1 MGFRGGETPPQ
12 DPAGSFRVGILVK
25 KSSQRQL
32 ASGHRECNLDLVMN
46 GWEIRAVHDWKNSGR
61 GGRGRVAACAC
72 QTTPALLPSV
82 KNQWG
87 AIPS

>member
-1 MGFRGGETPPQ
+1 MPPQ

-46 GWEIRAVHDWKNSGR
+46 GWEIRAVHDLKNAGR
-61 GGRGRVAACAC
+61 GKGRVAACVC
-72 QTTPALLPSV
+72 QTIPALL
-82 KNQWG
+82 NQG
-87 AIPS
+87 GDIYYKFHTVMKSA